1 MATHQGGVDDWSG
14 GNGEDTGGSQ
24 ATRRIGGSQATRRIA
39 QRRQQIG
46 NVLCVDMRCVRR
58 ASFDFSFC
66 RAGFAFGI
74 AQIPR
79 RTINVV
85 A

>member
-14 GNGEDTGGSQ
+14 GNGEDT
-24 ATRRIGGSQATRRIA
+24 GGSQATRRIA